1 MRVMEAT
8 RFGGPEVLVPG
19 EAPDPVAG
27 PGEAVVAVSVADVL
41 FVDTQIRSGFGAGYF
56 DVKPPYVPGNGVA
69 GEVISVGEGVDPGWA
84 GRRVITHTGE
94 RGGQG
99 GYAEKAVA
107 RADRLIPV
115 PDSLGL
121 REAAALLHDGPT
133 ALGLAERAQLQP
145 GDWVLVLAAGGGMG
159 LLLLQLAHAAGARVI
174 AAARGQRKLDLAL
187 QLGADA
193 VADYSEPGWTE
204 RVAEATGGAGPDVV
218 FDGVGGQIGRSAFE
232 ITASGGQ
239 FSAHGAP
246 SGAFTE
252 VDPQQANQRG
262 ITVRGIEQ
270 VQFAP
275 ADLKRLAGRVLSE
288 AAAGLIRPVIG
299 QTFPL
304 EQAAAAHA
312 AIEARSVIGKTLLL
326 V

>member
-1 MRVMEAT
+1 
-8 RFGGPEVLVPG
+8 
-19 EAPDPVAG
+19 
-27 PGEAVVAVSVADVL
+27 
-41 FVDTQIRSGFGAGYF
+41 
-56 DVKPPYVPGNGVA
+56 VA
-69 GEVISVGEGVDPGWA
+69 GEVISVAEGVDPGWA

-94 RGGQG
+94 RGGEG
-99 GYAEKAVA
+99 GYAQKAVA

-115 PDSLGL
+115 PGSLGL

-145 GDWVLVLAAGGGMG
+145 GDWVLVLGAGGGMG
-159 LLLLQLAHAAGARVI
+159 LLLLQLAHAAARVI
-174 AAARGQRKLDLAL
+174 AAARGRRKLDLTL
-187 QLGADA
+187 ELGADA

-204 RVAEATGGAGPDVV
+204 RIAETTGGAGPDVI
-218 FDGVGGQIGRSAFE
+218 FDGVGGQIGRAAFE

-239 FSAHGAP
+239 FSAHGAS

-252 VDPQQANQRG
+252 IDPQQANQRG
-262 ITVRGIEQ
+262 LTVRGIEQ

-275 ADLKRLAGRVLSE
+275 ADLRGLSERVLSE
-288 AAAGLIRPVIG
+288 AAAGRIRPVIG

-304 EQAAAAHA
+304 DQAAAAHA

-326 V
+326 I

>member
-1 MRVMEAT
+1 M
-8 RFGGPEVLVPG
+8 
-19 EAPDPVAG
+19 
-27 PGEAVVAVSVADVL
+27 
-41 FVDTQIRSGFGAGYF
+41 
-56 DVKPPYVPGNGVA
+56 
-69 GEVISVGEGVDPGWA
+69 
-84 GRRVITHTGE
+84 
-94 RGGQG
+94 
-99 GYAEKAVA
+99 
-107 RADRLIPV
+107 LIPV
-115 PDSLGL
+115 PDSVGL

-145 GDWVLVLAAGGGMG
+145 GDWVLVLGAGGGVG
-159 LLLLQLAHAAGARVI
+159 LLLVQLAHAAGARVI

-187 QLGADA
+187 ELGADA
-193 VADYSEPGWTE
+193 VADYSGPGWTK
-204 RVAEATGGAGPDVV
+204 RVAETTGGTGPDVV
-218 FDGVGGQIGRSAFE
+218 FDGVGGPIGRAAFE

-252 VDPQQANQRG
+252 IDPQLANQRG
-262 ITVRGIEQ
+262 IAVRGIDQ

-275 ADLKRLAGRVLSE
+275 ADLKRLAERVLSA

-326 V
+326 I